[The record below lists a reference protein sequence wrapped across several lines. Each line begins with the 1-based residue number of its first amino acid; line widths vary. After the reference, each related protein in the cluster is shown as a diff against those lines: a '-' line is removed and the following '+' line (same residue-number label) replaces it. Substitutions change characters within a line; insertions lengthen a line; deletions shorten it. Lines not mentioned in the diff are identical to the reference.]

1 MRGFILIDS
10 ETRMVWREELRES
23 VNAGTHT
30 SYANNN
36 YNKYK
41 AKAYFL
47 RVYLVTLLGTIRH
60 PGATCTARSATS
72 VLTQLLQS
80 YWGYDQPH
88 ADLLFEVMSCGPTI
102 RGNVYYSYC

>member
-10 ETRMVWREELRES
+10 ATRMVWREELRES
-23 VNAGTHT
+23 VDAGTHT
-30 SYANNN
+30 QIIIIISILRR
-36 YNKYK
+36 
-41 AKAYFL
+41 FIL
-47 RVYLVTLLGTIRH
+47 RVVTLLGTIRH